1 MGPLPKDIIMILSHF
16 APLFS
21 SRVWPQAQLLL
32 AGALLAPVKRTVSGV
47 LEILGL
53 SPKPQFKTYHRVL
66 NRAAWSPSLTVNAC
80 RAC

>member
-32 AGALLAPVKRTVSGV
+32 AGALLAPCTRTVSGV
-47 LEILGL
+47 LEIWVVSSFSG
-53 SPKPQFKTYHRVL
+53 HL
-66 NRAAWSPSLTVNAC
+66 NRSTQHM
-80 RAC
+80 R